1 MVNVLALIRR
11 LPALDRRAFRE
22 HYEERHVV
30 VARPL
35 LRHLVRYARHHVE
48 TDLHGPVDF
57 DVITAFGY
65 PDESAIEGMF
75 ATLASEAAGPILE
88 DEKRFMDKPGNR
100 FFQVSERPWSSD
112 GDAPGGAIA
121 GLAGEEEDFSTFV
134 LVARPPAM
142 SRAEC
147 AARLLRDHWPSLLA
161 DGKDV
166 RAVRLRDAFA
176 MRGVTPP
183 FDGVLQFA
191 GGERVDVGRFAKER
205 EREGYRVVAVR
216 TRRFV
221 TPLPVA

>member
-35 LRHLVRYARHHVE
+35 LRHLARYTRHHVE
-48 TDLHGPVDF
+48 EELVGSVDF

-65 PDESAIEGMF
+65 PDESAVEGMF
-75 ATLASEAAGPILE
+75 AMLASDAAGPILE
-88 DEKRFMDKPGNR
+88 DERRFMDKPGNR
-100 FFQVSERPWSSD
+100 FFQVSERAWQSD
-112 GDAPGGAIA
+112 GAASGDGA
-121 GLAGEEEDFSTFV
+121 GEFGGEEEERSTFV

-147 AARLLRDHWPSLLA
+147 AARLLRDHWPALLA
-161 DGKDV
+161 GAADA
-166 RAVRLRDAFA
+166 RAVRLRDGFA
-176 MRGVTPP
+176 MRGVAPA

-191 GGERVDVGRFAKER
+191 GGARIDFARFAKEL
-205 EREGYRVVAVR
+205 EREGYRVVAIR
-216 TRRFV
+216 TRRYE
-221 TPLPVA
+221 TTLPVA